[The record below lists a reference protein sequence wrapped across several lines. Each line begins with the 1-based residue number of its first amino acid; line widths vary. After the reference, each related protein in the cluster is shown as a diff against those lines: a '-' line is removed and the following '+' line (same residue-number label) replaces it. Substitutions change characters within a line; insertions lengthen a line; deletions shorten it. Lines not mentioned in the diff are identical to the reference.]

1 LISELFFPEVIAR
14 AEDWLG
20 KLERQCRLTPYYPNG
35 RDMALCS
42 IAETMAA
49 DYKRRYLTESQVG
62 DVKVK
67 FFREDD
73 KALYRRI
80 YNNVSC
86 FFDIKR
92 GVG

>member
-1 LISELFFPEVIAR
+1 MSQPDFPEAIAR
-14 AEDWLG
+14 AEDWLR
-20 KLERQCRLTPYYPNG
+20 KLERQFRLTPCCPTG

-49 DYKRRYLTESQVG
+49 DDRRRHLAESQVG
-62 DVKVK
+62 DVKLK

-73 KALYRRI
+73 EALYRRI
-80 YNNVSC
+80 YNNVAC